1 MKSDIVYT
9 DLSQVDYSISQ
20 LENLCNQEQIENNN
34 EVERIIE
41 KLTTENWV
49 GANDT
54 EVFKNKFAE
63 YQENLKKMAYFYE
76 QIISDL
82 KDIRVGMEEQMQSRP
97 NIHTDGF

>member
-41 KLTTENWV
+41 KLTTESWV